1 MPVMQ
6 HGGKW
11 FRIWAEEV
19 YELQPD
25 PKQIQSPGSLDA
37 VTPTTFQT
45 TGRFVGV
52 WEEVGTGPVITGGT
66 SHSDSRM
73 AIEEAIREVIRLNRS
88 SGS

>member
-6 HGGKW
+6 HKGKW

-25 PKQIQSPGSLDA
+25 ANQAHPAGPLDA
-37 VTPTTFQT
+37 NAPTSFQT

-52 WEEVGTGPVITGGT
+52 WEEVGSGPVITGGT
-66 SHSDSRM
+66 THGDARK
-73 AIEEAIREVIRLNRS
+73 AIEEAIREVIRVNCSTGR
-88 SGS
+88 

>member
-6 HGGKW
+6 HEGNW

-25 PKQIQSPGSLDA
+25 ANQAHPAGSLDGNS
-37 VTPTTFQT
+37 PTRFQA

-52 WEEVGTGPVITGGT
+52 WEEVGTGPVITCGT
-66 SHSDSRM
+66 TYSDARK
-73 AIEEAIREVIRLNRS
+73 AIEEAIREVIRLNS
-88 SGS
+88 STGS

>member
-1 MPVMQ
+1 MQ

-25 PKQIQSPGSLDA
+25 TNKAHQPGSPDGNS
-37 VTPTTFQT
+37 PTRFQT
-45 TGRFVGV
+45 TGQFVSI
-52 WEEVGTGPVITGGT
+52 WEEVGTGTVITGNT
-66 SHSDSRM
+66 TYSDARK

-88 SGS
+88 TGS